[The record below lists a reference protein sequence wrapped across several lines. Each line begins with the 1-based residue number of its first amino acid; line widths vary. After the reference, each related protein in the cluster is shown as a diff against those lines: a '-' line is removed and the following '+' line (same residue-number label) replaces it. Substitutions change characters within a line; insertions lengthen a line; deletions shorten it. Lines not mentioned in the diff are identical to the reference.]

1 MAVSERIPLYRVLV
15 VRPNDIVHVSDTEDM
30 KKISE
35 ELRLA
40 KKDAAETR
48 GKL

>member
-1 MAVSERIPLYRVLV
+1 MAVSERIPLYRVV
-15 VRPNDIVHVSDTEDM
+15 IVRPNDILHVSATEDV
-30 KKISE
+30 KKMIE

-40 KKDAAETR
+40 KKHAAETQ

>member
-1 MAVSERIPLYRVLV
+1 MAVSERIPLYIVV
-15 VRPNDIVHVSDTEDM
+15 IVRPNDIVHVSATEDM
-30 KKISE
+30 QKMSE

-40 KKDAAETR
+40 NKDAAETQ